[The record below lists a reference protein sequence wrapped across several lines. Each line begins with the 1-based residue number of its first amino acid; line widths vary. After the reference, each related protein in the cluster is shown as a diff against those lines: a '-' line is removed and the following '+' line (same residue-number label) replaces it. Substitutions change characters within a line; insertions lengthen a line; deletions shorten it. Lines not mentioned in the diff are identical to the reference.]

1 MERSW
6 EIGKLKTMI
15 YRFLKTWL
23 LPIVA
28 LIAVGI
34 ALVTYESDY
43 LFKVQ
48 ELNLFLYSKMFFEQQ
63 MVVSGGLLTWLGT
76 YFTQYFYYPA
86 LGTTLLCLWLGLMM
100 WLFKHAFRI
109 ADRYSALLLVP
120 LALVVITDV
129 DLGYWIYYL
138 KLRGHFFIA
147 PMGFSWAFAMVWAYR
162 MLPTKWWMRTIWCLF
177 R

>member
-1 MERSW
+1 MATTDSSIDCRRHSPCDLRV
-6 EIGKLKTMI
+6 G
-15 YRFLKTWL
+15 
-23 LPIVA
+23 LPIQGAGTQLVSLLKDVLRA
-28 LIAVGI
+28 ADGGVWRIADM
-34 ALVTYESDY
+34 ARH
-43 LFKVQ
+43 LFHSV
-48 ELNLFLYSKMFFEQQ
+48 
-63 MVVSGGLLTWLGT
+63 
-76 YFTQYFYYPA
+76 FYYPA

-162 MLPTKWWMRTIWCLF
+162 VLPTNGGCAQYGCLF